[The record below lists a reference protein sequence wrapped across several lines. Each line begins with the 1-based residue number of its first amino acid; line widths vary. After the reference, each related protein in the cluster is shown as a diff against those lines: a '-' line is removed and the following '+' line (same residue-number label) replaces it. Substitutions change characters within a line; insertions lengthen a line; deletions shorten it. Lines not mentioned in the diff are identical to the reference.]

1 MVTSD
6 RIHPG
11 CRVIGSHGPLVASSN
26 GGKRRVREKVYGTIL
41 KAVDQQ
47 RWEVMFDFDNRTQ
60 LVTSRSLKL
69 VKLSAGIPLN
79 ELSEKSVSTLEYNF
93 VRKH

>member
-6 RIHPG
+6 RIHPS
-11 CRVIGSHGPLVASSN
+11 CRVIGSHGPLVASSKSV
-26 GGKRRVREKVYGTIL
+26 KRRVREKVYGTIV

-47 RWEVMFDFDNRTQ
+47 RWEVMLDFDNRTK
-60 LVTSRSLKL
+60 LITSRSLKL

-93 VRKH
+93 VRKY